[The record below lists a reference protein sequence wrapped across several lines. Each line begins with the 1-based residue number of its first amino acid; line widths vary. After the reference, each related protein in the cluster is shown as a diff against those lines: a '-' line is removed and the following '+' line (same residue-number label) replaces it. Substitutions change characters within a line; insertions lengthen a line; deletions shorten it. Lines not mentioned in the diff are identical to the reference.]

1 MIKTKDPKGKW
12 SKPVLVKAGKGM
24 IDATPLWDEDGKVY
38 LIHAYAGS
46 RSGVNSIL
54 VICELN
60 AEGTEVIS
68 DPVMVFDGNDG
79 KNHTVEG
86 PKLYKRNGY
95 YYIFCSGRRGSN
107 RLAIGT
113 SLKNIYGPY
122 ESKIVMA
129 QGKTTINGPHQ
140 GAG

>member
-1 MIKTKDPKGKW
+1 MESHDKDQRSKGSW

-24 IDATPLWDEDGKVY
+24 IDPTPLWDEDGKVY

-68 DPVMVFDGNDG
+68 DPVMVFDGNDR

-95 YYIFCSGRRGSN
+95 YYIFCSGRRSSY
-107 RLAIGT
+107 RLA
-113 SLKNIYGPY
+113 
-122 ESKIVMA
+122 A
-129 QGKTTINGPHQ
+129 
-140 GAG
+140 GASFKEYLWTL

>member
-1 MIKTKDPKGKW
+1 MRTLPSPQAKAFTSTTSYTPKLTCMP
-12 SKPVLVKAGKGM
+12 STSLIFPVSLSRRFPYSLSGLVSGLCLSL
-24 IDATPLWDEDGKVY
+24 IHIY

-46 RSGVNSIL
+46 RSGVNRIL

-95 YYIFCSGRRGSN
+95 YYIF
-107 RLAIGT
+107 A
-113 SLKNIYGPY
+113 P
-122 ESKIVMA
+122 
-129 QGKTTINGPHQ
+129 
-140 GAG
+140 AGGVDVYKRQE